1 MTMFT
6 EGRLQMYERMM
17 RDTGERNRHENYDRD
32 RTSDQKSA
40 QRSAKKAVAG
50 KKAGGQH
57 GCVQG

>member
-1 MTMFT
+1 MTI
-6 EGRLQMYERMM
+6 
-17 RDTGERNRHENYDRD
+17 ERNHRDNYDRD

-40 QRSAKKAVAG
+40 QRSLKKAVAG

>member
-17 RDTGERNRHENYDRD
+17 RDTGERNHRDDYDRG
-32 RTSDQKSA
+32 RTSDQNSA

>member
-6 EGRLQMYERMM
+6 EGGLQMYERMM
-17 RDTGERNRHENYDRD
+17 RDTGERNHRDNYDRD
-32 RTSDQKSA
+32 HTSDQKPT
-40 QRSAKKAVAG
+40 QRSAKKAVAD

>member
-17 RDTGERNRHENYDRD
+17 RDTGERSRHENYDRG

-40 QRSAKKAVAG
+40 QQSAKKAVAG